1 MELKYLTLILLSFL
15 IGLLVAGLPLVIM
28 NENTQKAFDDYK
40 YNANQS
46 FNTIKA
52 MNLNDQAV
60 FQAKYNSLLI
70 ERNKLVEENELMI
83 STLWDL
89 VKNPLIITIVEERS
103 HTSSSSRD
111 SSDDEDECS
120 PCPQLQRCPPGKS
133 METDGE
139 DECGCAINPRC
150 VGTSNVK

>member
-1 MELKYLTLILLSFL
+1 MELKYITLILLSFL

-28 NENTQKAFDDYK
+28 NENTQKAFDDYRI
-40 YNANQS
+40 NANQS

-60 FQAKYNSLLI
+60 FQAKYNALLI
-70 ERNKLVEENELMI
+70 EKNKLVEENELMI

-89 VKNPLIITIVEERS
+89 VKNPLVITIIEERS
-103 HTSSSSRD
+103 HASSSSTHT
-111 SSDDEDECS
+111 SNDDDCE
-120 PCPQLQRCPPGKS
+120 PCPQLQRCPPGKT
-133 METDGE
+133 MESDGE

-150 VGTSNVK
+150 VSTSNIK